1 MSKERTPLQVLVHR
15 KKVVLKTKDDPR
27 AEDRVAE
34 TIVPPGGK
42 EGMNCAAVCR
52 VAPGS
57 KPLVAMNSWNE
68 TLVEG
73 GGTNDHVVVY
83 KVGEYEKV
91 QDTKDQLHAEMKIL
105 GYRFAQG
112 NQGSNIYIGISKKC
126 CLRCAVVMQMQGTA
140 SRGCSGGLWNAGWAI
155 PDFVLNTKL
164 KAFMG
169 DTAYAVYELEQFENN
184 RREFLSTLQ
193 TVEGETLDAI
203 LNERKK
209 LIKSGEPVLP
219 T

>member
-1 MSKERTPLQVLVHR
+1 MDNVGSLKVETTADAGHAGERNAIRERQTQQDNMPKNFKEKEERKTPYSKPPDRRSNR
-15 KKVVLKTKDDPR
+15 KRLPNYRDVLK
-27 AEDRVAE
+27 E
-34 TIVPPGGK
+34 
-42 EGMNCAAVCR
+42 
-52 VAPGS
+52 
-57 KPLVAMNSWNE
+57 
-68 TLVEG
+68 
-73 GGTNDHVVVY
+73 VVVY

-112 NQGSNIYIGISKKC
+112 NHNIYIGISKKC